1 MSQSSQPPRATL
13 PQRGVARVKNV
24 LSGDTVV
31 LLGKAAPGQPA
42 PEVVFTFERVTA
54 PRMASKANSNRDDPG
69 AFPAREWLRKMCVGK
84 NVSFETRKQGAAAGD
99 RVYGVLLLPDPSGV
113 SGRQLNLAVEAV
125 RNGHATP
132 KVFGRQ
138 SSRAQGQS
146 GHGGQGGG
154 DGNADGSADAT
165 SSSGAPAASSTD
177 DADGAAAAT
186 GGYEDP
192 VQLYERQLQ
201 DAFQGAKSARAG
213 VHSSRPL
220 VRTIKN
226 AGDDFKT
233 QQLVSKVQQRSPNG
247 RVRCVIEYIFD
258 GSRFRCQVTGPTPE
272 MEEAGILYG
281 SFTLILAGV
290 ASPRMG
296 NPRASP
302 PTEDEA
308 FAVDAR
314 DFVSTRLLHRELEM
328 TIHGTDK
335 AGVCAVGTVH
345 HPRGNI
351 AAELLKAGLARVSDW
366 SARMMDPKDVP
377 AFRMAE
383 NNAKR
388 ANFGVWH
395 SYEAPQ
401 ISGASE
407 ISGVVVEALTG
418 DTVNILPD
426 GVAYEDESRLKKVSL
441 ASVRAPRAGN
451 ERYGKPD
458 DPYANE
464 CRDRLRQLTVGK
476 EVNVTIHYEREIP
489 MGKVS
494 ENRQFGTFSVGKR
507 PDVGEVLISEGLAVT
522 QRHRDDEE
530 KSPRYDDLIAAE
542 SIAVAA
548 KKGVHNADE
557 YKKSAVNDLTNPQK
571 AKAYS
576 DTLIRAGV
584 IKAVVEY
591 CFNGSRFK
599 LLLPSENCSI
609 VFALSCL
616 RAPQASPMPG
626 AKIQT
631 KPEPFGDECKRH
643 SRQTILQRNVEI
655 RCTGVTLGGVV
666 TGELWVGQG
675 GQRRSFSVELV
686 TAGLCSVDQRK
697 IDYGEAPQEV
707 IDAQKV
713 AQANKAGVWSIEREE
728 IIGAAS
734 SQSTAKAVEQIK
746 TVQLSEIRSGN
757 HFFYTI
763 IGDEGSGLVEES
775 MKLFTANNG
784 TTGASC
790 DVKKNKVVAALFDG
804 SWYRAKILEKK
815 GTKASVLY
823 IDHGNVD
830 TVPIATHLRPLDD
843 SLGTDKIPAV
853 AKEAYLALTEVR
865 SIDDDDGHDAAKM
878 LQSIAWGKPVN
889 ARIFCDIDGKAQVA
903 LMDPTTS
910 SSINE
915 QLIAAGLAR
924 KAKQFKVHSIENR
937 MVDGSIIAS
946 FAAGL
951 SVSQDAARRSR
962 TGMWRYGDVGED
974 DEEER

>member
-1 MSQSSQPPRATL
+1 
-13 PQRGVARVKNV
+13 
-24 LSGDTVV
+24 
-31 LLGKAAPGQPA
+31 
-42 PEVVFTFERVTA
+42 
-54 PRMASKANSNRDDPG
+54 MASKANANRDDPG
-69 AFPAREWLRKMCVGK
+69 AFPAREWLRRTCVGR
-84 NVSFETRKQGAAAGD
+84 NVSFETRSTRSQPARGGGGGGGDSSNAKGGGID
-99 RVYGVLLLPDPSGV
+99 RVYGILLLPDPSGG
-113 SGRQLNLAVEAV
+113 GRQLNLAVEAV

-132 KVFGRQ
+132 KVFGGRGGAN
-138 SSRAQGQS
+138 SNNS
-146 GHGGQGGG
+146 GDDH
-154 DGNADGSADAT
+154 DAADAM
-165 SSSGAPAASSTD
+165 AAASLD
-177 DADGAAAAT
+177 DADGSSAAPTAVP
-186 GGYEDP
+186 EDP
-192 VQLYERQLQ
+192 VQAYERQLQ
-201 DAFQGAKSARAG
+201 EAFQAARAARVG
-213 VHSSRPL
+213 VHSSHPL
-220 VRTIKN
+220 VRTVKN

-233 QQLVSKVQQRSPNG
+233 QHLVNQIRKCSPTG
-247 RVRCVIEYIFD
+247 RVTCVIEHIFD
-258 GSRFRCQVTGPTPE
+258 GSRFRCQVTGPTPA
-272 MEEAGILYG
+272 MENAGILHG

-302 PTEDEA
+302 PTDDEP

-328 TIHGTDK
+328 SVYGTDK

-351 AAELLKAGLARVSDW
+351 AAELLKAGLARISDW
-366 SARMMDPKDVP
+366 SARMMDPQDVP
-377 AFRMAE
+377 AFRIAE

-395 SYEAPQ
+395 AYEAPQ

-407 ISGVVVEALTG
+407 VSGIVVEALTG

-426 GVAYEDESRLKKVSL
+426 GVAYNDESRLKKVSL

-451 ERYGKPD
+451 EKFGKAD

-476 EVNVTIHYEREIP
+476 PVHVTIHYEREIP
-489 MGKVS
+489 MGAVS
-494 ENRQFGTFSVGKR
+494 ENRQFGTMSVGKR
-507 PDVGEVLISEGLAVT
+507 LDVGEVLISEGLAVT

-542 SIAVAA
+542 SVAVAA
-548 KKGVHNADE
+548 GKGAHGDPAE
-557 YKKSAVNDLTNPQK
+557 YKESTVNDLTNPQK
-571 AKAYS
+571 AKAFS
-576 DTLIRAGV
+576 DTLVRAGV
-584 IKAVVEY
+584 VKAFVEY

-599 LLLPSENCSI
+599 LLVPSENCSI

-626 AKIQT
+626 AKVQT

-643 SRQTILQRNVEI
+643 SRLTILQRNVEI
-655 RCTGVTLGGVV
+655 QCTGVTLGGVI

-675 GQRRSFSVELV
+675 AQRRSFSVELV

-697 IDYGEAPQEV
+697 IDYGEAPKEV
-707 IDAQKV
+707 VDAQKV
-713 AQANKAGVWSIEREE
+713 AQANKVGIWSIEREANS
-728 IIGAAS
+728 AAS
-734 SQSTAKAVEQIK
+734 SSQTVTRAMEQIK

-763 IGDEGSGLVEES
+763 IGDRASGLIEES

-784 TTGASC
+784 TTGAQC
-790 DVKKNKVVAALFDG
+790 DVKKNKVVAALFGG

-823 IDHGNVD
+823 IDHGNID
-830 TVPIATHLRPLDD
+830 SVPIATHLRPLDD
-843 SLGTDKIPAV
+843 SLGTDKIAPV

-865 SIDDDDGHDAAKM
+865 SIEDDDGHDAARM
-878 LQSIAWGKPVN
+878 LQRIAWGKPVN
-889 ARIFCDIDGKAQVA
+889 ARIFCEIDGKAQVA
-903 LMDPTTS
+903 LMDPTSS

-915 QLIAAGLAR
+915 QLVSAGLAR
-924 KAKQFKVHSIENR
+924 KSKQFKVYSLENR
-937 MVDGSIIAS
+937 MVDGSVINS

-962 TGMWRYGDVGED
+962 IGIWRYGDVGED

>member
-1 MSQSSQPPRATL
+1 MF
-13 PQRGVARVKNV
+13 V
-24 LSGDTVV
+24 DI
-31 LLGKAAPGQPA
+31 
-42 PEVVFTFERVTA
+42 
-54 PRMASKANSNRDDPG
+54 
-69 AFPAREWLRKMCVGK
+69 
-84 NVSFETRKQGAAAGD
+84 KQ
-99 RVYGVLLLPDPSGV
+99 
-113 SGRQLNLAVEAV
+113 
-125 RNGHATP
+125 
-132 KVFGRQ
+132 
-138 SSRAQGQS
+138 
-146 GHGGQGGG
+146 
-154 DGNADGSADAT
+154 
-165 SSSGAPAASSTD
+165 
-177 DADGAAAAT
+177 
-186 GGYEDP
+186 
-192 VQLYERQLQ
+192 
-201 DAFQGAKSARAG
+201 
-213 VHSSRPL
+213 
-220 VRTIKN
+220 
-226 AGDDFKT
+226 
-233 QQLVSKVQQRSPNG
+233 
-247 RVRCVIEYIFD
+247 
-258 GSRFRCQVTGPTPE
+258 
-272 MEEAGILYG
+272 
-281 SFTLILAGV
+281 
-290 ASPRMG
+290 
-296 NPRASP
+296 
-302 PTEDEA
+302 
-308 FAVDAR
+308 
-314 DFVSTRLLHRELEM
+314 
-328 TIHGTDK
+328 
-335 AGVCAVGTVH
+335 
-345 HPRGNI
+345 
-351 AAELLKAGLARVSDW
+351 
-366 SARMMDPKDVP
+366 
-377 AFRMAE
+377 
-383 NNAKR
+383 R

-407 ISGVVVEALTG
+407 ITGVVVEALTG

-426 GVAYEDESRLKKVSL
+426 GVAYDDESRLKKVSL

-451 ERYGKPD
+451 DKFGKPD

-476 EVNVTIHYEREIP
+476 QVNVTIHYEREIP

-494 ENRQFGTFSVGKR
+494 ENRQFGAISVGKR

-542 SIAVAA
+542 SVAVAA
-548 KKGVHNADE
+548 KKGVHNPGE
-557 YKKSAVNDLTNPQK
+557 YKKSTVNDLTNPQK

-584 IKAVVEY
+584 LKAMVEY

-599 LLLPSENCSI
+599 VLIPSENCSI

-626 AKIQT
+626 AEVQT

-643 SRQTILQRNVEI
+643 SRLTILQRNVEI
-655 RCTGVTLGGVV
+655 RCTGVTLGGVI

-713 AQANKAGVWSIEREE
+713 AQASKAGLWSIEREE
-728 IIGAAS
+728 TSAAAS
-734 SQSTAKAVEQIK
+734 SSQASTKAMEQIK

-763 IGDEGSGLVEES
+763 VGDEASSLIGES
-775 MKLFTANNG
+775 MRLFTANNG
-784 TTGASC
+784 TAGAPC

-830 TVPIATHLRPLDD
+830 TVPIATHLRPLDE

-865 SIDDDDGHDAAKM
+865 PIDDDDGHDAARM
-878 LQSIAWGKPVN
+878 LQRIAWGKPVN

-903 LMDPTTS
+903 LMDPTSS

-915 QLIAAGLAR
+915 QLISAGLAR
-924 KAKQFKVHSIENR
+924 KSKQFKVYAIENR
-937 MVDGSIIAS
+937 MVDGNVITS

-951 SVSQDAARRSR
+951 SVSQDASRRSR